1 MNILR
6 RIQHLFTAAADDG
19 STYWVYVQCDDCGEK
34 LHTRI
39 NLYNDLSVRY
49 ADTESETTY
58 FCRKTLI
65 GSEQCFRPI
74 EVELIFDEQRKLI
87 DKKIRGGQFLSQDEY
102 QSD

>member
-1 MNILR
+1 MSLLKRLKDI
-6 RIQHLFTAAADDG
+6 FTAAADDG
-19 STYWVYVQCDDCGEK
+19 STYWVYVQCDHCKEK

-49 ADTESETTY
+49 ADTESKTTY

-65 GSEQCFRPI
+65 GSEKCFHPI
-74 EVELIFDEQRKLI
+74 EVELTFDEQRKLI
-87 DKKIRGGQFLSQDEY
+87 DKKIQGGQFISEEEY